1 MFNVG
6 EIMTREPYT
15 LGTEDTLL
23 DARELMANHCIRH
36 VPIVNPDGNLLG
48 LVSQRDVLGAA
59 DSNLFRAQS
68 GAESKELY
76 VALGSVMTAPVQT
89 VDEKASLRGAAMHM
103 QNNKLGCLPVVR
115 KNTLVGIVTDAD
127 FVSVAINLM
136 EQLETVEPEEDLS
149 ANDDMDDMDDMA

>member
-1 MFNVG
+1 
-6 EIMTREPYT
+6 MTREPYT
-15 LGTEDTLL
+15 LGTDDTLL

-59 DSNLFRAQS
+59 DSTLFRDQT
-68 GAESKELY
+68 GDGTREVY

-89 VDEKASLRGAAMHM
+89 VDENASLRGAAMHM
-103 QNNKLGCLPVVR
+103 QNNKLGCMPVVR
-115 KNTLVGIVTDAD
+115 NNKLVGIITDSD

-136 EQLETVEPEEDLS
+136 EQLEAVEPEEDLD
-149 ANDDMDDMDDMA
+149 AADDMDDMS